1 MKFVTYTAPDELE
14 IIADWFDELAE
25 WEDYEADMADQRL
38 EMTTIAGIE
47 CWVTPTTARGLRCLA
62 DDEDSRGGW
71 DPLDPMDELE
81 PFLYNW

>member
-1 MKFVTYTAPDELE
+1 MKFTTYATPDELE
-14 IIADWFDELAE
+14 IIADLLDELAE
-25 WEDYEADMADQRL
+25 WEDYEADMAEQRL
-38 EMTTIAGIE
+38 EPTTIAGIE
-47 CWVTPTTARGLRCLA
+47 CWVTPTTARGLQCLV